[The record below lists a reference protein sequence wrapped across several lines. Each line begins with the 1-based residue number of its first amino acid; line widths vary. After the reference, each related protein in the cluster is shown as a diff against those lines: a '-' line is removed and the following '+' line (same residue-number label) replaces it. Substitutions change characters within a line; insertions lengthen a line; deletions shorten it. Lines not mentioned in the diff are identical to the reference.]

1 MNLIECMEVFI
12 EVAKGLSFS
21 KAAKRLGVSPSVVS
35 KKIIW
40 LENEF
45 ATSLLNRNTR
55 RVSLTE
61 SGMALL
67 QNADTLMHAMKDLK
81 DRVRS
86 PVRRASG
93 RIRVGSPPSFGAI
106 HLVPVIQ
113 DFLQTWP
120 DVQVSL
126 LLDDGGS
133 DLIAENID
141 LSVRIAPRLH
151 DTSQIAYKI
160 AVVPQVLVA
169 TDGYLK
175 KYGRPQRPKDLMQH
189 NCLIHQLKAAT
200 GNWLFSDSEGELHTV
215 HVGGSFDSNLG
226 EAILNLVKH
235 HHGISMHPRYMV
247 DDDIHN
253 GTLAVVLPGYRCE
266 DLNIYA
272 IVQSKRYL
280 PFKVR
285 LFVDHL
291 RACFRN
297 RNWSAPSGATP
308 SVDARDCPD

>member
-1 MNLIECMEVFI
+1 MNLVECMEVFV

-35 KKIIW
+35 KKIVW
-40 LENEF
+40 LETEF

-61 SGMALL
+61 SGTVLL

-81 DRVRS
+81 DLVRS
-86 PVRRASG
+86 PVQRASG

-106 HLVPVIQ
+106 HLVPVVQ
-113 DFLQTWP
+113 DFLRAWP

-160 AVVPQVLVA
+160 AVVPQLLVA
-169 TDGYLK
+169 TADYLAHH
-175 KYGRPQRPKDLMQH
+175 GRPQRPKELAQH
-189 NCLIHQLKAAT
+189 NFLTHQLKATT
-200 GNWLFSDSEGELHTV
+200 GNWLFTNQEGELHTV
-215 HVGGSFDSNLG
+215 HVRGDFDSNLG

-247 DDDIHN
+247 DDDVRD
-253 GTLAVVLPGYRCE
+253 GTLEVVLPQYRCE

-291 RACFRN
+291 RTCFRN
-297 RNWSAPSGATP
+297 KNWSVSSGVLPHAG
-308 SVDARDCPD
+308 VRNRPD